1 MFRGTAIIAKNN
13 MMDMKTFGRYYLK
26 DGFVAIMATI
36 VFVTLNVIKNE
47 YCPKPAC
54 NIQKR

>member
-1 MFRGTAIIAKNN
+1 
-13 MMDMKTFGRYYLK
+13 MDMKTFGRYYLK